1 MAQARQRK
9 NSDHVFFREPE
20 NHLTAIVA
28 PSKEG
33 EQETYF
39 QDDFAKETE
48 KFNPIVSLVILF
60 VVGFLTLEA
69 LRFIVPSDVYHKFIG
84 HDSDLLLLVIAAL
97 VAVFFVT
104 VVGFFRLLV
113 VRRKNERERALMS
126 SVLEG
131 SKGARFVCRSDG
143 KAIYTNKKFERIVDE
158 VEDEEDE
165 LTSLLKF
172 FKLEDTQPNFFK
184 DLIKTVK
191 TNQTQVDAELPIY
204 DDAGKVSRWYEIT
217 VTRMQGWRD
226 FIHIR
231 LDDITQRRAFEKNID
246 SERQRLLDFMDNALV
261 GFFSVDKKGR
271 FVFANATLARWLGL
285 ADDVDFMN
293 HHLHDFIAEP
303 LENAE
308 LYDVIS
314 GGGAHQNKEIY
325 LKDIEGNTFP
335 VAISHTIVYE
345 DDDTIYSQSIV
356 RNLSHEKEITDAL
369 RASEDRF
376 HRFFED
382 APTGILLLSEDGRI
396 EEANKSFQDM
406 IGRKPAHILG
416 KHLKEQIK
424 LEFHEALDNF
434 ISQANEM
441 SSSFDRK
448 GELILEAE
456 LQAPA
461 NLPVQLSVSR
471 LRGAQSFILHVA
483 DLTKLKQLETQFTQS
498 QKMQAVGQ
506 LAGGVAHDFNNL
518 LTAMIG
524 FCDLLLERHRPGD
537 PSFQDLMQIKQNAN
551 RAANLVRQLLAFS
564 RQQTLRPAI
573 LDVSDVIADLSNLL
587 RRLIGVNIKLKMNH
601 GRDLWQIKADH
612 GQMEQVF
619 INLVVNARDAMKEG
633 IEEGQK
639 DATIE
644 IITSNFDNSEEIE
657 LISDVMPAGE
667 WLRIEVKDQ
676 GHGID
681 PENLSRIF
689 DPFFTTKK
697 MGEGTGLG
705 LSTVYGIIRQT
716 GGFIDVISAVGQGTS
731 FVIFLPRVSQEEIE
745 KLKKEKAEEAK
756 TAKDLTG
763 SEIVLLI
770 EDEEAVRKFGARALS
785 NKGYEVFEAENGVEG
800 LELYK
805 KMETKPGLVI
815 TDVMMPEMD
824 GPTVAKELQAINPDT
839 KIMFVS
845 GFSEDRISDYQ
856 GDNIYFLA
864 KPYSLKDL
872 AAKVKEILDGE

>member
-1 MAQARQRK
+1 MAQTKRK
-9 NSDHVFFREPE
+9 IANAEDHVFFREPE
-20 NHLTAIVA
+20 NHFTNVIADE
-28 PSKEG
+28 EG
-33 EQETYF
+33 DVETYYK
-39 QDDFAKETE
+39 DDFARETE
-48 KFNPIVSLVILF
+48 KFNPILSLIILF
-60 VVGFLTLEA
+60 FVGFITLQA
-69 LRFIVPSDVYHKFIG
+69 LRFFIPDDLYAKFLG
-84 HDSDLLLLVIAAL
+84 QETDLLLMIVSAL
-97 VAVFFVT
+97 LAVFFVT
-104 VVGFFRLLV
+104 CIGFFRLLV
-113 VRRKNERERALMS
+113 VRRKNERERSLMS

-131 SKGARFVCRSDG
+131 SKGARFVCRFDG
-143 KAIYTNKKFERIVDE
+143 KAIYTNKKFENVIGDIE
-158 VEDEEDE
+158 ADSE
-165 LTSLLKF
+165 LEALQEF
-172 FKLEDTQPNFFK
+172 FDLNETQPNFFK
-184 DLIKTVK
+184 DLLAEVRTSKKQKDV
-191 TNQTQVDAELPIY
+191 ELPIY
-204 DDAGKVSRWYEIT
+204 DESGKIIKWYEIT
-217 VTRMQGWRD
+217 VTIMQGWRD
-226 FIHIR
+226 FIHLR
-231 LDDITQRRAFEKNID
+231 LDDVTQRRAFEKNID

-271 FVFANATLARWLGL
+271 FIFANATLARWLGL
-285 ADDVDFMN
+285 KDDTEFAN
-293 HHLHDFIAEP
+293 YKLHDFLPEKPESAE
-303 LENAE
+303 E
-308 LYDVIS
+308 YDLVM

-325 LKDIEGNTFP
+325 LKDTKGETFP
-335 VAISHTIVYE
+335 VAVSHTIVYE

-382 APTGILLLSEDGRI
+382 APTGIILLSSEGRI
-396 EEANKSFQDM
+396 EEANRSFQEM
-406 IGRKPAHILG
+406 IGRKGSHIIG
-416 KHLKEQIK
+416 KHLKEQVK
-424 LEFHEALDNF
+424 LEFHEALDDF
-434 ISQANEM
+434 IKNANDL
-441 SSSFDRK
+441 SSGLEGN
-448 GELILEAE
+448 GEFNLEVE
-456 LQAPA
+456 LQAPS

-471 LRGAQSFILHVA
+471 LRGAQSFILHIA

-551 RAANLVRQLLAFS
+551 RASNLVRQLLAFS

-587 RRLIGVNIKLKMNH
+587 RRLIGVNINLKLNH
-601 GRDLWQIKADH
+601 GRDLLPIKADH

-619 INLVVNARDAMKEG
+619 INLVVNARDAMKQG

-644 IITSNFDNSEEIE
+644 IVTSNFENSEEIE
-657 LISDVMPAGE
+657 LVSDVMPVGE

-676 GHGID
+676 GHGISA
-681 PENLSRIF
+681 ENLSRIF

-716 GGFIDVISAVGQGTS
+716 GGFIDVISEIGVGTS
-731 FVIFLPRVSQEEIE
+731 FVIFLPKVSEEEIA
-745 KLKKEKAEEAK
+745 KAKKEQIKENNA
-756 TAKDLTG
+756 TKDLTG
-763 SEIVLLI
+763 SEVILLI
-770 EDEEAVRKFGARALS
+770 EDEEAVRKFGARALG
-785 NKGYEVFEAENGVEG
+785 NKGYEVYEAENGVEG
-800 LELYK
+800 LEVYK

-872 AAKVKEILDGE
+872 AAKVKDILDSD